1 MIIWDCKEVIFVSLW
16 LLLFVVLIIIELL
29 TVNLTTIWFAFGSL
43 VAYILSFFVSDIMIQ
58 TIIFLVSSIILLI
71 FTRPIVKK
79 FLLNKEV
86 KTNAD
91 MLIGKTCVVTKEIT
105 KNETGEVKVNGQYWS
120 AKANKKT
127 KAGSEAKILSIEGVK
142 LIVKEKEED

>member
-58 TIIFLVSSIILLI
+58 TIIFLVSSIILLMV
-71 FTRPIVKK
+71 TRPIVKK

-105 KNETGEVKVNGQYWS
+105 RNETGEVKVNGQYWS
-120 AKANKKT
+120 AKANKKI
-127 KAGSEAKILSIEGVK
+127 KAVSEAKLLSIEGVK

>member
-91 MLIGKTCVVTKEIT
+91 MLIGKTCIVTKEIT
-105 KNETGEVKVNGQYWS
+105 RNETGEVKVNGQYWS
-120 AKANKKT
+120 AKANKKI
-127 KAGSEAKILSIEGVK
+127 KR
-142 LIVKEKEED
+142 

>member
-105 KNETGEVKVNGQYWS
+105 RNETGEVKVNGQYWS
-120 AKANKKT
+120 AKANKKI
-127 KAGSEAKILSIEGVK
+127 KAR
-142 LIVKEKEED
+142 

>member
-1 MIIWDCKEVIFVSLW
+1 MIIWDCKEVIFVNLW
-16 LLLFVVLIIIELL
+16 LLLFIVLIIIELL

-79 FLLNKEV
+79 FLLNKDV

-105 KNETGEVKVNGQYWS
+105 KNEVGEVKVNGQYWS
-120 AKANKKT
+120 AKANKKI
-127 KAGSEAKILSIEGVK
+127 KVGSEAKILSIEGVK